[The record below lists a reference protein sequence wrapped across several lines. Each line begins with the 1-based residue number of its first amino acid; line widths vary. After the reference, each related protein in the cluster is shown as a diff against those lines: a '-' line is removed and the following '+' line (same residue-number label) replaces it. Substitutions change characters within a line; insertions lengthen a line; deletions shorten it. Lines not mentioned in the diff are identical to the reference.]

1 MNGFDV
7 ILLMVLATF
16 GVLGALRGFV
26 RESMSFVNWIAASI
40 IAWLF
45 ARSVSNWFTDV
56 FVQPELRLV
65 AAFVSIFAVVFVI
78 GLIATYFLHRLAIA
92 RRGVRI
98 SNTVLG
104 AVMGV
109 VRGVFVIV
117 LVVLLAGLTTMPQR
131 NWWRASFLAP
141 YTERMALVVSTF
153 LPKDIARHIR
163 YG

>member
-7 ILLMVLATF
+7 ILLMVLVTF

-26 RESMSFVNWIAASI
+26 REVMSFVNWITATVV
-40 IAWLF
+40 AWLLADTVAMF
-45 ARSVSNWFTDV
+45 FKSV

-65 AAFVSIFAVVFVI
+65 AAFIVVFSVVFVG
-78 GLIATYFLHRLAIA
+78 GLVITYFLHRLAIA
-92 RRGVRI
+92 RRTVRI

-104 AVMGV
+104 SVMGV
-109 VRGVFVIV
+109 MRGVLAIII
-117 LVVLLAGLTTMPQR
+117 VVLLAGLTTLPQR
-131 NWWRASFLAP
+131 SWWRAAFLVP